1 MGDTPSYTVMRF
13 LMVTG
18 ARKSEVT
25 KMTWS
30 ELDLD
35 AQIWTL
41 PATRTK
47 TRQERI
53 YPLPA
58 VLIELLKE
66 WSWTRKTND
75 SLV

>member
-1 MGDTPSYTVMRF
+1 MGDTPSYAVMRF

-30 ELDLD
+30 ELELD

-58 VLIELLKE
+58 V
-66 WSWTRKTND
+66 S
-75 SLV
+75 SSC